1 MKSFFQSLMA
11 RKGAR
16 AAAFGLSCL
25 FLALG
30 IFFAQGARYAWNRD
44 WYTGGSTDFADT
56 VACEDYI
63 NTCNRYVL
71 EYVQWQ
77 GDIEDAV
84 VFGYSGEAYACQVI
98 NHNTGEV
105 ILDTTGADSVAV
117 AGDMSATWYSDDK
130 NLLANW
136 DEEKFQA
143 ELAAA
148 LAAEDP
154 EVLAELEQAYIPFTV
169 KGFINLPVEP
179 YAGCYTEYWTH
190 HFMLSLSRWAIP
202 GAVASYLLFALL
214 AVLLVLRTACWQK
227 PEEASFLA
235 RIPADALGL
244 GLALAVFLCQGLWAA
259 MLTAILAHVSLAWP
273 VYDALIAVLAKPF
286 VQSFLWTA
294 AALTLAIVIIEQLRQ
309 GAFRRRLMLGRAP
322 IFRRIGLILCL
333 MELLGLVL
341 TLWIT
346 NVFTGFY
353 GLSGLLLAL
362 MALGLVGLWLVYLSS
377 QQMQKLRRAM
387 DRLAEGEL
395 ESPVDAAALPPG
407 LREPAESLNRIGD
420 GLQKAVEERLKGE
433 RFKTELITNVSHDLK
448 TPLTSIVSYV
458 DLLKKGDVPPEQAKE
473 YIEVIERQSA
483 KLKKLTDDL
492 VEASKASSG
501 VVEVHK
507 EPVDVAEL
515 LSQSVGE
522 FTKRLENAGIEPVL
536 SLPEEKC
543 LWESDG
549 RLLWRVLDNL
559 IQNIVKYGQPG
570 TRAYFDLTRTKT
582 GLLLELKNT
591 SAQPLNIPADMLMER
606 FIRGDSARHSEG
618 SGLGL
623 SIAQS
628 FTELLGGKM
637 ELYLDGDLFKVSLRF
652 EGGEE

>member
-1 MKSFFQSLMA
+1 MTAFFKKCMA
-11 RKGAR
+11 HKGGR
-16 AAAFGLSCL
+16 AAAFVLCCV

-30 IFFAQGARYAWNRD
+30 VLFTQGARYAWNRD
-44 WYTGGSTDFADT
+44 WYTGGSTDFADSA
-56 VACEDYI
+56 ACETYVYD
-63 NTCNRYVL
+63 CNYYVL
-71 EYVQWQ
+71 DYVQWK
-77 GDIEDAV
+77 GEIEDAIAT
-84 VFGYSGEAYACQVI
+84 GYGGSAYGCKVI
-98 NHNTGEV
+98 NQNTGGV
-105 ILDTTGADSVAV
+105 MLDTTDESSVAV
-117 AGDMSATWYSDDK
+117 GGDLSAVWYTDDKDLLATWDQ
-130 NLLANW
+130 
-136 DEEKFQA
+136 EEFHA
-143 ELAAA
+143 ELMEA
-148 LAAEDP
+148 LEREDAWA
-154 EVLAELEQAYIPFTV
+154 LAELEQAYIPFTV
-169 KGFINLPVEP
+169 QGYINLPITA
-179 YAGCYTEYWTH
+179 YDGCYAEYWTH
-190 HFMLSLSRWAIP
+190 NFMVGLSRFAIP
-202 GAVASYLLFALL
+202 AAVGCYLLFALL
-214 AVLLVLRTACWQK
+214 AALLLLRTILWQR

-235 RIPADALGL
+235 RIPADAMALGL
-244 GLALAVFLCQGLWAA
+244 VLAVFLCLGLWDT
-259 MLTAILAHVSLAWP
+259 LLQTANARLHLPWAVI
-273 VYDALIAVLAKPF
+273 DAVFTVLGKAGVKTL
-286 VQSFLWTA
+286 LWSA
-294 AALTLAIVIIEQLRQ
+294 AALTLTIAIIEQLRQ
-309 GAFRRRLMLGRAP
+309 RALRRRLMLGRAP
-322 IFRRIGLILCL
+322 IFRR
-333 MELLGLVL
+333 MGLVL
-341 TLWIT
+341 CAMELVCLVLALWMESLYD
-346 NVFTGFY
+346 GFY
-353 GLSGLLLAL
+353 GLSWLAL
-362 MALGLVGLWLVYLSS
+362 AAMALGLLGLWLVYLSS

-387 DRLAEGEL
+387 DKLAAGDL
-395 ESPVDAAALPPG
+395 ESPVDAASLPPG

-458 DLLKKGDVPPEQAKE
+458 DLLKKGDVTQEQAKE

-501 VVEVHK
+501 VIEVHK

-515 LSQSVGE
+515 LSQSIGE
-522 FTKRLENAGIEPVL
+522 FSQRLEKAGIEPVM

-543 LWESDG
+543 LWDSDG

-570 TRAYFDLTRTKT
+570 TRAYFDLKKTET

-591 SAQPLNIPADMLMER
+591 SAQPLNIPAELLLER

-652 EGGEE
+652 EGED